1 MKRIMIFR
9 HAKSDWGDPGVKDYD
24 RPLSARG
31 ERDAYRMGQFFH
43 EERLRWDAAL
53 VSSALRSMQTYDLM
67 DRGFEQM
74 TVDPQIS
81 GALYLASVERILQLI
96 HGQDERAG
104 SLLLIGHNPGFH
116 ELALMLLAN
125 NEESVPYADK
135 FPTAALAMIDCDVD
149 HWADIG
155 PGCGQL
161 ALYQRPKAL
170 A

>member
-9 HAKSDWGDPGVKDYD
+9 HAKSDWGDPGAKDYD

-31 ERDAYRMGQFFH
+31 EKDAYRMGQYFH
-43 EERLRWDAAL
+43 GKGLRWDAAL
-53 VSSALRSMQTYDLM
+53 VSSALRSMQTYELM

-74 TVDPQIS
+74 TVDPHIS

-116 ELALMLLAN
+116 ELALMLLADD
-125 NEESVPYADK
+125 ESPPYADK
-135 FPTAALAMIDCDVD
+135 FPTAALAVIDCDVES
-149 HWADIG
+149 WADVG
-155 PGCGQL
+155 PGCGHL
-161 ALYQRPKAL
+161 TLYQRPKSL